1 MNSSNTITNKNEKWT
16 CFRNVLWFWDFRHKC
31 NNIKRLPKIS
41 LYFLKLI
48 EQYLAVLWIFI
59 WQWKLVFLLWQL
71 ISMQTQIINFRAYI
85 VSLGNFDNLNV
96 CNLISQMLSYHT
108 WMWGT
113 ESNVQVLFIFIKK
126 KVFISS
132 RNHNV
137 KIWLVTIDKYVFIY
151 HWRRLMYIIT

>member
-1 MNSSNTITNKNEKWT
+1 
-16 CFRNVLWFWDFRHKC
+16 
-31 NNIKRLPKIS
+31 
-41 LYFLKLI
+41 
-48 EQYLAVLWIFI
+48 
-59 WQWKLVFLLWQL
+59 
-71 ISMQTQIINFRAYI
+71 MQTQIINFRAYI

-151 HWRRLMYIIT
+151 HWRRLIFLDNVHNYIKDTKLLHISQNIRFLLLQKFMHLYLDILRLSKVKSKWLSSK